1 MKKTTSQDLS
11 KRLAQYGTLTLAMAG
26 LMDANGQIVYTAVDP
41 GDGTTN
47 MNNFPIEID
56 LDNDTTHEFDVRL
69 KYTARLYVFPNSTL
83 TGASVL
89 GNSLGGSLDNYDY
102 PFALDNGF
110 VISSGKT
117 TWINNPNQIMVF
129 NNCSYT
135 GSDLNQ
141 WCDVTD
147 KYLGLRFQ
155 ILGATHYGWARLDV
169 GDLPDTWILKDYAY
183 NSVAGAPIMA
193 GQTVL
198 GVDDHAVSK
207 VKIVALNKTI
217 ALFNLPQA
225 TDYSVYTMAGK
236 LALDGKITNSSK
248 YSIEANTLSTG
259 VYIIELRDLNSN
271 AVVRKKIVL

>member
-1 MKKTTSQDLS
+1 
-11 KRLAQYGTLTLAMAG
+11 
-26 LMDANGQIVYTAVDP
+26 
-41 GDGTTN
+41 
-47 MNNFPIEID
+47 
-56 LDNDTTHEFDVRL
+56 
-69 KYTARLYVFPNSTL
+69 
-83 TGASVL
+83 
-89 GNSLGGSLDNYDY
+89 
-102 PFALDNGF
+102 
-110 VISSGKT
+110 
-117 TWINNPNQIMVF
+117 MVF

-169 GDLPDTWILKDYAY
+169 GELPDMWILKDYAY
-183 NSVAGAPIMA
+183 NSVAGESIMA

-198 GVDDHAVSK
+198 GIEDHAVSK

>member
-1 MKKTTSQDLS
+1 
-11 KRLAQYGTLTLAMAG
+11 
-26 LMDANGQIVYTAVDP
+26 
-41 GDGTTN
+41 

-169 GDLPDTWILKDYAY
+169 GELPDMWILKDYAY
-183 NSVAGAPIMA
+183 NSVAEAPIMA
-193 GQTVL
+193 GQTL
-198 GVDDHAVSK
+198 GLEDNVISE
-207 VKIVALNKTI
+207 VKIKAFNKSVSLHNLPSRTNYQ
-217 ALFNLPQA
+217 LFNMSGQ
-225 TDYSVYTMAGK
+225 SV
-236 LALDGKITNSSK
+236 LNGKISSSE
-248 YSIEANTLSTG
+248 YTIEANTLSTG
-259 VYIIELRDLNSN
+259 IYIIELRDLNSN